1 MAETHVG
8 YLTFNNGEAAAIPPY
23 RRVKIH
29 STPTEVVYADASDGD
44 AWIGVTEPM
53 PGGSPANGK
62 PVTIKLRSENTTL
75 KVETTE
81 AVDVGDSL
89 YPENDGKVSDTAG
102 TVVVGTCLSVTGA
115 SGGITEMLP
124 NAGSGSVPDEE
135 SVAAADGTTG
145 AGIPIFL
152 RVSGITASAATTT
165 ITRPA
170 RALQVLDVWV
180 TQLGT
185 TATTVTLKNGATA
198 FTDAIAVGTT
208 AGVRTRV
215 TTFTTASADLT
226 ASDVL
231 NVALATADAT
241 GVEVV
246 VVCLPV

>member
-1 MAETHVG
+1 MAEVHNDFLV
-8 YLTFNNGEAAAIPPY
+8 FNNGEAAAMAPY

-29 STPTEVVYADASDGD
+29 TTPTEVVYADAADGD
-44 AWIGVTEPM
+44 SWIGVTEP
-53 PGGSPANGK
+53 GLGGNVGVGSP
-62 PVTIKLRSENTTL
+62 VTVRLRGESRTL

-102 TVVVGTCLSVTGA
+102 SVVVGTCLSATAA
-115 SGGITEMLP
+115 SGGVCEMLP

-145 AGIPIFL
+145 AGIPILL
-152 RVSGITASAATTT
+152 RKTGITASGTTT

-170 RALQVLDVWV
+170 RALQVIEVMI
-180 TQLGT
+180 TQLGS
-185 TATTVTLKNGATA
+185 TATDVTVQNGATA

-208 AGVRTRV
+208 TGRRYRP
-215 TTFTTASADLT
+215 TTWTTASADLT

-231 NVALATADAT
+231 NVNLATANAT
-241 GVEVV
+241 GVEVAV
-246 VVCLPV
+246 LALPI